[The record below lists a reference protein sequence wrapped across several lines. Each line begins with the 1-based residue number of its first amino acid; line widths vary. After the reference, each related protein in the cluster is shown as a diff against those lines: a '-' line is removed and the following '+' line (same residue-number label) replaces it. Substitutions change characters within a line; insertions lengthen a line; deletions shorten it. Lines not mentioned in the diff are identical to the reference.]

1 MKKSEWLQLALFV
14 ILILGGALLLEAVG
28 RYSMRHFTLDI
39 VGAQIGYYFLFG
51 LIIALPHALEHK
63 KLRIHWPFLIASVVL
78 IFLTLP
84 SWLISW
90 NPFSWLYQLL
100 LNIKG
105 NFLDHFLYLSG
116 LLAGFLLI
124 KGLFKPAVEAKEN
137 KNCLD
142 KTYIN
147 EQGKD
152 SSAL

>member
-39 VGAQIGYYFLFG
+39 FG

-124 KGLFKPAVEAKEN
+124 KGLFKPAVEAKES

-142 KTYIN
+142 KTDVN

>member
-1 MKKSEWLQLALFV
+1 MATISSFCHLDPRRRASPGGCGQIFNETFYAGYRWGADRLLFP
-14 ILILGGALLLEAVG
+14 
-28 RYSMRHFTLDI
+28 
-39 VGAQIGYYFLFG
+39 FG

-100 LNIKG
+100 LSIKG

-142 KTYIN
+142 KTDVN

>member
-116 LLAGFLLI
+116 CL
-124 KGLFKPAVEAKEN
+124 PAS
-137 KNCLD
+137 
-142 KTYIN
+142 Y
-147 EQGKD
+147 
-152 SSAL
+152 